1 MWSVRWCLLL
11 ASVSCVVPRA
21 RVLEMEDRHVKEAA
35 AMQIAAQAATSR
47 AEASDLRATTALQR
61 EQETAKALN
70 ASEANVD
77 ALTRETAA
85 LLKDRTRLRASVSDM
100 EQALRELARRKEA
113 SEARMASYRDLLQ
126 RFSVLIDAGRLSVK
140 IVEGRMVVELATD
153 VLFSSGSAKLSDQGG
168 DALDDVAQVLA
179 SLGERTFQVEGHTDN
194 VPIAT
199 ERYPSNWELAS
210 DRALVVVRRL
220 IAGGVSPAHISASSH
235 AEHQPVSDN
244 ETAGG
249 RAQNR
254 RIEIVVVP
262 DLSLLPGHEE
272 LNALGG

>member
-1 MWSVRWCLLL
+1 MLSVRWCLLL
-11 ASVSCVVPRA
+11 LCVGCVVPKA
-21 RVLEMEDRHVKEAA
+21 RVVEMQDRHVKEAA
-35 AMQIAAQAATSR
+35 ALQIANQAAAAR
-47 AEASDLRATTALQR
+47 ADASDKLATSSMQRERETAAALQSS
-61 EQETAKALN
+61 Q
-70 ASEANVD
+70 ASVD
-77 ALTRETAA
+77 SLTRETAA

-113 SEARMASYRDLLQ
+113 SEARMASYRDLLE
-126 RFSVLIDAGRLSVK
+126 RFSALIDAGRLSVK
-140 IVEGRMVVELATD
+140 IVDGRMVVELATD
-153 VLFSSGSAKLSDQGG
+153 VLFGSGSAKLSEQGG
-168 DALDDVAQVLA
+168 EALDDVAQVLA

-220 IAGGVSPAHISASSH
+220 IDGGVTPERISASSH

-244 ETAGG
+244 GTADG
-249 RAQNR
+249 RARNR

-272 LNALGG
+272 LKALGT

>member
-1 MWSVRWCLLL
+1 MQ
-11 ASVSCVVPRA
+11 
-21 RVLEMEDRHVKEAA
+21 DRHVKEASA
-35 AMQIAAQAATSR
+35 LQIASQAATAR
-47 AEASDLRATTALQR
+47 AEESEQRETSALDRERETATALAGAQGR
-61 EQETAKALN
+61 
-70 ASEANVD
+70 VD
-77 ALTRETAA
+77 TLTRETAA

-113 SEARMASYRDLLQ
+113 SEARMASYRDLLD
-126 RFSVLIDAGRLSVK
+126 RFSALIDAGRLSVK
-140 IVEGRMVVELATD
+140 IVDGRMVVELATD
-153 VLFSSGSAKLSDQGG
+153 VLFASGSAKLSDQGG

-220 IAGGVSPAHISASSH
+220 IDAGVLPERVSASSY

-244 ETAGG
+244 KSADG
-249 RAQNR
+249 RSQNR

-272 LNALGG
+272 LKALGT